1 MKHWTQMKEVI
12 REKTIFLKRW
22 ATNPLRVGSVIP
34 SSASLSRM
42 MAQHTVR
49 LWEQD
54 TWVLEIG
61 AGTGPVT
68 QALLQQ
74 GLPPH
79 RLISMDVDATMT
91 AFLSKRFPDI
101 HVIEG
106 SAAFLDQ
113 LVPEHACGKISVIV
127 STVPL
132 VSLSP
137 VVCDHII
144 RSCLQVLTPQG
155 SLLQLT
161 YSPVSSV
168 ASQHYHIH
176 AQHLGR
182 VWSNF
187 PPGNIWRYTKQDE
200 WGDKPV

>member
-1 MKHWTQMKEVI
+1 MSHWKQVKENLK
-12 REKTIFLKRW
+12 EKTMFLKRW
-22 ATNPLRVGSVIP
+22 VTHPLRIGSVIP
-34 SSASLSRM
+34 SSSALSRM
-42 MAQHTVR
+42 MAQNAIR
-49 LWEQD
+49 LWEKD

-79 RLISMDVDATMT
+79 RLISMDVDTTMT
-91 AFLSKRFPDI
+91 AYLAKRFPDI
-101 HVIEG
+101 QVIEG

-113 LVPEHACGKISVIV
+113 LIPDQAKGRISVVV

-137 VVCDHII
+137 VVRDHII
-144 RSCLQVLTPQG
+144 RSCLQVLTPHG

-161 YSPVSSV
+161 YAPVSSV
-168 ASQHYHIH
+168 ASDHYHVH
-176 AQHLGR
+176 AQHVGR
-182 VWSNF
+182 VWCNF

-200 WGDKPV
+200 SQ